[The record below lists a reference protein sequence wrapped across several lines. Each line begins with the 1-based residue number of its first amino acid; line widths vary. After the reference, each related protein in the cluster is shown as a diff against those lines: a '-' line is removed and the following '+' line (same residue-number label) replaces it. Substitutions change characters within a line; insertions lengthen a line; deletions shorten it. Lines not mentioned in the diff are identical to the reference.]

1 MLKIILKNEEI
12 YNKQLVQISDTINLF
27 IIYKIYIMNSSFRQG
42 IFFGAN
48 SGVLTTAGLITGL
61 VQANI
66 TKNYLIISIMSLA
79 IADSISEAYG
89 MYISKK
95 AKDIDDDSQNP
106 IYALVGLLIMKFIVV
121 VSFLIPLI
129 FSNDL
134 TYFKNLYWIIGWSLF
149 LTSIIDYNISSM
161 REESLLSYLIPHIV
175 VLFSVIYLTQMFGEM
190 INKIK

>member
-1 MLKIILKNEEI
+1 
-12 YNKQLVQISDTINLF
+12 
-27 IIYKIYIMNSSFRQG
+27 MNSSLRQG

-48 SGVLTTAGLITGL
+48 SGVLTTTGLITCL
-61 VQANI
+61 VQTNI

-95 AKDIDDDSQNP
+95 AKDIEDDSQNP
-106 IYALVGLLIMKFIVV
+106 IYALVGLLIMKFVVV

-134 TYFKNLYWIIGWSLF
+134 KYFKNLYWTIGWGLF
-149 LTSIIDYNISSM
+149 LILIIDYNISTL
-161 REESLLSYLIPHIV
+161 REESFLSYIIPHTLILFMIV
-175 VLFSVIYLTQMFGEM
+175 YLTQLFGKR